1 METFE
6 PMTSDLIRDDDL
18 VKRLRSRAGAC
29 RLSGNPIMG
38 EEFDEYASALEAL
51 QAEVDVRGQYMTL
64 QKADA
69 DRRVE
74 EEREAC
80 AKIAE
85 HFTGNLWDA
94 DENALA
100 RRITDA
106 IRSREQ
112 VSDSS
117 TARSTAS
124 SPISQEQGEIAA
136 TRLSEGER
144 EDNPWVSDLSIETQL
159 VLGVFIG
166 LRARNVPTDVM
177 EMLAHGDGRGTIAPR
192 ALSESIREAYQSL
205 RAQRS
210 ANDAS
215 ERVAPNTPSPIGLA
229 DEEVEA
235 LDRLIKHESAIGA
248 FHERRATRRPLGDD
262 DLTVAEY
269 DSLWDNARKAIF
281 HLRAQRKA
289 SDALTRSTR
298 DRSTSTQTDGV
309 GNLDEDVCGGSRLPP
324 QSRLNGGEGARD
336 NRESYRE
343 AEPQIGESMLSVT
356 AGNRPA
362 PLQTCAAGSVPE
374 GWKLVPVEATD
385 EMVRAARAAH
395 EGAPYLPMT
404 LYQSMIAASPSPPV
418 IESGWQD
425 ISTAPKDGREVLLRR
440 DGMVIAAFY
449 GRGELSANAGA
460 SKRHPWVVLDHTNGL
475 NHVREDWAS
484 HWMPLPSP
492 PVIESGECGL
502 TYQHYRTPDEVARR
516 WKHALDLHREHVEHL
531 FSEYEKGTIS
541 LGEVKHRAMMLI
553 SPISDQ
559 DLRLATDEA
568 VGIAEELHRESQT
581 VGGEVFHADGTEPDV
596 VEKVTRT
603 E

>member
-1 METFE
+1 MPEINAA
-6 PMTSDLIRDDDL
+6 D
-18 VKRLRSRAGAC
+18 K
-29 RLSGNPIMG
+29 
-38 EEFDEYASALEAL
+38 EAL
-51 QAEVDVRGQYMTL
+51 TAALVVLQRKGVPSDTL
-64 QKADA
+64 
-69 DRRVE
+69 
-74 EEREAC
+74 
-80 AKIAE
+80 
-85 HFTGNLWDA
+85 
-94 DENALA
+94 
-100 RRITDA
+100 
-106 IRSREQ
+106 
-112 VSDSS
+112 
-117 TARSTAS
+117 
-124 SPISQEQGEIAA
+124 
-136 TRLSEGER
+136 
-144 EDNPWVSDLSIETQL
+144 
-159 VLGVFIG
+159 
-166 LRARNVPTDVM
+166 
-177 EMLAHGDGRGTIAPR
+177 EMLTHGDGRGTIAPGALNEAIR
-192 ALSESIREAYQSL
+192 AAL
-205 RAQRS
+205 RA
-210 ANDAS
+210 
-215 ERVAPNTPSPIGLA
+215 PSHIGLA
-229 DEEVEA
+229 DEEVVLAMILRPFMECCEQFCPCA
-235 LDRLIKHESAIGA
+235 TPHKGCQCMNAAVAIS
-248 FHERRATRRPLGDD
+248 T
-262 DLTVAEY
+262 
-269 DSLWDNARKAIF
+269 
-281 HLRAQRKA
+281 HLHAQRKA
-289 SDALTRSTR
+289 SDVSDGDLGVPGP
-298 DRSTSTQTDGV
+298 TSGPAV
-309 GNLDEDVCGGSRLPP
+309 PG
-324 QSRLNGGEGARD
+324 QSRRIP
-336 NRESYRE
+336 R
-343 AEPQIGESMLSVT
+343 
-356 AGNRPA
+356 A